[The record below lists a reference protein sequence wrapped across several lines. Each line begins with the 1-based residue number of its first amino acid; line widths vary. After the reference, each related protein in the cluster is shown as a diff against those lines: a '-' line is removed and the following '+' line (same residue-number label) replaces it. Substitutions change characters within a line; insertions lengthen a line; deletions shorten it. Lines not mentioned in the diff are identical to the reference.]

1 MVSSMPTRLHHL
13 AVLCCVFLFVGKF
26 IVTNGLLSSTPLLPT
41 TRLLHVHRTKN
52 PTTSS
57 SSSTQQLNLFNTNFL
72 EDIFGN
78 VGGKNQEQ
86 SYPKVELPPNFT
98 IPEPRPLTITESTN
112 LSGFLT
118 SSITLA
124 LRLATGAFVLGWK
137 IDTIL
142 APADDGK
149 YALQLGPL
157 RIRDSSSVL
166 DEAPRPTQRIVLYDN
181 ESVASCK
188 RVREMMNLLDI
199 TYECRPCFGDDIIM
213 DGSNLP
219 CIYDPNIVGNK
230 ISGDNEI
237 IEHLLT
243 NYGPPADTFD
253 RKALWPITFQEFA
266 LLTSQLAISLRGNV
280 GTTQQMNARPDNAN
294 MKPIELW
301 AYECSPFVRP
311 VKEKLSSLGLPHV
324 VVSCSRG
331 SENRN
336 RMIEKTGRFQV
347 PYIVDNNTGIDMF
360 EGAEIVEY
368 LEAVY
373 TVKK

>member
-1 MVSSMPTRLHHL
+1 MVSSILTRLHHL
-13 AVLCCVFLFVGKF
+13 AVLCCALLLVNKSI
-26 IVTNGLLSSTPLLPT
+26 IVNGLLSSTPLMP
-41 TRLLHVHRTKN
+41 TRLLMHHHLVKKT
-52 PTTSS
+52 TTSS
-57 SSSTQQLNLFNTNFL
+57 TLQLNLFNANFL

-78 VGGKNQEQ
+78 AAGDKNQKQ
-86 SYPKVELPPNFT
+86 AYPKVELPPDFT
-98 IPEPRPLTITESTN
+98 IPEPRPLTITSSTN
-112 LSGFLT
+112 LTGFLT

-142 APADDGK
+142 APTDDGK

-166 DEAPRPTQRIVLYDN
+166 DEAVPRPTERIVLYDN
-181 ESVASCK
+181 ESLPGCK

-199 TYECRPCFGDDIIM
+199 TYECRPSFGDDIM
-213 DGSNLP
+213 DGLP
-219 CIYDPNIVGNK
+219 CIDDPNVVGKIK

-280 GTTQQMNARPDNAN
+280 GKTQQPNARQDNAN

-331 SENRN
+331 SRNRN

-347 PYIVDNNTGIDMF
+347 PYIVDDNTGIDMF

-373 TVKK
+373 TK